1 MKSKHFFSRETKN
14 VHLSIEIQKLL
25 GHYVLKKKKNVSLS
39 WILQSLQ
46 SEIFAGVPV
55 GASNTVGRPL
65 GGPSWSKG
73 GHGRGRS

>member
-14 VHLSIEIQKLL
+14 VHLSIEIQELL
-25 GHYVLKKKKNVSLS
+25 GHYVLKKKKNVSPS

-55 GASNTVGRPL
+55 GASNTV
-65 GGPSWSKG
+65 
-73 GHGRGRS
+73 